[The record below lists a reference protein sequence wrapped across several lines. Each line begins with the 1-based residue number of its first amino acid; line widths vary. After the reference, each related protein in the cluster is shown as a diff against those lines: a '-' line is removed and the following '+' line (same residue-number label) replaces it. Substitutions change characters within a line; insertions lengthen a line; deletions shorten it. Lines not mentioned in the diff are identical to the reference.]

1 MIAAGTP
8 LVVVT
13 GGTHGLGLHLAK
25 SFAAQGSNVA
35 ICARNQENLESAIV
49 EIESQGRAGFKSLAV
64 RADVSSQESVEN
76 FFDQVSSKFGRV
88 DATISNAG
96 VHGPIGPLVENNS
109 RDWTDAV
116 AINLS
121 GSMNVIAASARHMI
135 PQGGGRIVQISGGGA
150 TKPRPNFSAYS
161 ASKAAVVRLVETVAL
176 ELLPHGIAVN
186 AVAPGPLNTRLLQD
200 VLDAG
205 ESHVGRE
212 VYENA
217 VHQFQSGGAGFER
230 AAELI
235 NFLVFEAPINLSG
248 RLISA
253 LWDDWRGLGEHPHRL
268 GEEVWTLRRVEKKT
282 PNS

>member
-25 SFAAQGSNVA
+25 GFAAQGSNVA

-49 EIESQGRAGFKSLAV
+49 EIESQARGGFKSLAV
-64 RADVSSQESVEN
+64 RADVSNQESVEN

-96 VHGPIGPLVENNS
+96 VLGPIGPLVGNNS

-121 GSMNVIAASARHMI
+121 GSMNVIAASARLMI

-150 TKPRPNFSAYS
+150 TKPMPNFSSYS
-161 ASKAAVVRLVETVAL
+161 SSKAAVVRLVETVAL
-176 ELLPHGIAVN
+176 ELRPHNIAVN
-186 AVAPGPLNTRLLQD
+186 AVAPGALNTRFLQD

-205 ESHVGRE
+205 ESYVGRE
-212 VYENA
+212 FYENA

-235 NFLVFEAPINLSG
+235 NFLVFDSSVTLSG

-268 GEEVWTLRRVEKKT
+268 GEAVWTLRRVEEET